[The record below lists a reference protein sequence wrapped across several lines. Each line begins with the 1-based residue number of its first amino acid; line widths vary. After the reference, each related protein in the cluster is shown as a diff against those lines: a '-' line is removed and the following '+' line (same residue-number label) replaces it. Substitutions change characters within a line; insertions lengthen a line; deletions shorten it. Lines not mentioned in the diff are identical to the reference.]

1 MATDSGE
8 YECRIMVRQTLAIT
22 HTLLVSQSFSVQ
34 VGPSPPFPC
43 FYPTNDQAIPVEGV
57 ARVELGGAV
66 TFGCSVLGEAAELVW
81 SRDGGKFRDG
91 SFSFT
96 GPNIR

>member
-34 VGPSPPFPC
+34 VDPPFSC
-43 FYPTNDQAIPVEGV
+43 SCHTNRQAMPVEGV
-57 ARVELGGAV
+57 ASVELRGAV
-66 TFGCSVLGEAAELVW
+66 TFGCTVLGEAAGQLVW

-91 SFSFT
+91 SFSYT
-96 GPNIR
+96 GQNIR